1 MRHGLLLAALLGL
14 TPLPALAQTAGEPVE
29 VGDWTVSRTDSPDGS
44 LKQCSAKLD
53 YDDKSA
59 LTVTLMATKQVFL
72 VIYQPDLT
80 LQARR
85 AYTGSYKLEDRP
97 EVAVHALATEP
108 TTLLVPIEDDAFM
121 DSARVASTLTIE
133 VAGRTI
139 EEPLEGSD
147 DAITQLREC
156 VRAGLG
162 GI

>member
-1 MRHGLLLAALLGL
+1 MRHSLPLAALLGL
-14 TPLPALAQTAGEPVE
+14 LSLPALAQTAGEPVE
-29 VGDWTVSRTDSPDGS
+29 VGDWTVSRTDNPDGS
-44 LKQCSAKLD
+44 LKQCSAKVD

-59 LTVTLMATKQVFL
+59 LTVTLMATKALFL
-72 VIYQPDLT
+72 VIYEPDLT
-80 LQARR
+80 LRAGR
-85 AYTGSYKLEDRP
+85 AYTGSYTLEGRS
-97 EVAVHALATEP
+97 EIAVQALATEP

-121 DSARVASTLTIE
+121 DNARVASTLTIE
-133 VAGRTI
+133 AAGRTI